1 MARINVSTKR
11 LAIDKA
17 NVTMLT
23 TISIAVFVVIFSL
36 VASKALLDQR
46 SYQSRVISKKKQA
59 LKQLKTNV
67 KEVDKLAVSY
77 QEFIGAPQNVLGG
90 NPKGTAG
97 LDGENSRIVLDAL
110 PSKYDFPALAN
121 SMDKLVRNNGFI
133 IKNVAGTDDEINQAA
148 NEDSDSPIPIDIP
161 FTIEATLN
169 ANDGRKFMELFE
181 RSIRPMQIQKISLKG
196 QNNQISAEIQAK
208 TYFQP
213 AKNLNIKNEKVK

>member
-59 LKQLKTNV
+59 LKQLRTNV